1 MSQPILNIKD
11 LTKIFDP
18 DVLKKKFCAV
28 DRLSMSFEEGKVTG
42 LLGHN
47 GAGKTTAIRMI
58 LGLIRP
64 NSGVIE
70 FRGKPIS
77 YKDRRVI
84 GYMPETNRLPQSL
97 TPEEALR
104 SHLNCYPGIN
114 VTKELIADTLNKV
127 GLEKHKKK
135 KIKELSKG
143 LGRRIAWALAT
154 THDPDFLI
162 LDEPMSGLD
171 PLGRAEFSEWILEL
185 RRRNKAILL
194 CMHELEMIDQ
204 LCDEVVM
211 LARGRLVYSSHDEGL
226 EDKVTWLL
234 SASGIKRDS
243 LDALTSHLPA
253 PFSRDTIDL
262 AHRFWFKDQQVALRW
277 LKTLSTEGVLIQEFK
292 EDRSL
297 YLNKLLELYKG
308 SAK

>member
-1 MSQPILNIKD
+1 MNEPILVIKD
-11 LTKIFDP
+11 LTKIFNA

-28 DRLSMSFEEGKVTG
+28 DSLSLTFEEGKVTG

-47 GAGKTTAIRMI
+47 GAGKTTTIRMI

-64 NSGVIE
+64 NSGQIE

-77 YKDRRVI
+77 YLDRRII

-104 SHLNCYPGIN
+104 SHLNCYEGIK
-114 VTKELIADTLNKV
+114 VTKELISNTLEKA

-143 LGRRIAWALAT
+143 LGRRVAWTLAT

-171 PLGRAEFSEWILEL
+171 PLGRAEFTEWILQL
-185 RRRNKAILL
+185 RQRNKAVLL

-211 LARGRLVYSSHDEGL
+211 LSRGRLIYASHNE
-226 EDKVTWLL
+226 EKSERVMWHL
-234 SASGIKRDS
+234 SVSGIGRES
-243 LDALTSHLPA
+243 LENLTGALPA
-253 PFSRDTIDL
+253 PSLRETQDL
-262 AHRFWFKDQQVALRW
+262 SHKLWFKDQQQALKW
-277 LKTLSTEGVLIQEFK
+277 LKALSSEGVLIQEFK
-292 EDRSL
+292 EDHSP
-297 YLNKLLELYKG
+297 YLNRLLAMYKG
-308 SAK
+308 DAK

>member
-1 MSQPILNIKD
+1 MTQPILNIKD
-11 LTKIFDP
+11 LTKIFNA

-28 DRLSMSFEEGKVTG
+28 DHLSLSFEEGKVTG

-47 GAGKTTAIRMI
+47 GAGKTTTIRMI

-64 NSGVIE
+64 NSGLIE

-77 YKDRRVI
+77 YMDRRVI

-104 SHLNCYPGIN
+104 SHLNCYAGIN
-114 VTKELIADTLNKV
+114 VTKELIANTLEKV

-185 RRRNKAILL
+185 RQRNKAILL

-211 LARGRLVYSSHDEGL
+211 LARGRLVYSSHDEGV
-226 EDKVTWLL
+226 ENRVMWLL
-234 SASGIKRDS
+234 SASGISRDS

-253 PFSRDTIDL
+253 CFSRETVDL
-262 AHRFWFKDQQVALRW
+262 AHKFWFKDQQVALKW

-292 EDRSL
+292 EDHSL
-297 YLNKLLELYKG
+297 YLNKLLALYKG
-308 SAK
+308 IAK

>member
-1 MSQPILNIKD
+1 MTQPILALKS
-11 LTKIFDP
+11 LTKIYNS

-28 DRLSMSFEEGKVTG
+28 DSLSLAFEEGKVTG

-47 GAGKTTAIRMI
+47 GAGKTTTIRMI
-58 LGLIRP
+58 LGLVRP
-64 NSGVIE
+64 NVGLIE

-77 YKDRRVI
+77 YSDRRVI

-104 SHLNCYPGIN
+104 SHLSCYPGVK
-114 VTKELIADTLNKV
+114 VTKELIANTLEQV
-127 GLEKHKKK
+127 GLEKHKTK

-143 LGRRIAWALAT
+143 LGRRVAWALAT

-171 PLGRAEFSEWILEL
+171 PLGRAEFSQWILQL
-185 RRRNKAILL
+185 RKRNKAILL

-211 LARGRLVYSSHDEGL
+211 LSRGRLIYASHNEEKSDRVMWHLCVSGIGL
-226 EDKVTWLL
+226 ENLEPL
-234 SASGIKRDS
+234 ISG
-243 LDALTSHLPA
+243 LPA
-253 PFSRDTIDL
+253 ANYQETLEF
-262 AHRFWFKDQQVALRW
+262 AHKFWFKDQHIGLKW
-277 LKTLSTEGVLIQEFK
+277 LKALSSEGVLIQEFK
-292 EDRSL
+292 EDHAP
-297 YLNKLLELYKG
+297 YLNRLLDMYKG
-308 SAK
+308 DAK